1 MQKMNKTKT
10 SVLIILLS
18 ILCIILIGL
27 MIAFISGVIPI
38 WKFNIDNDKVS
49 KHLVYE
55 KVYNSELQSIDI
67 DIMLGNV
74 EVLPS
79 SDDNIHL
86 SIYSDY
92 ELYEVSDTSSSL
104 VVNFQEEEGFHFNFS
119 KVGDKVEI
127 YIPEDSGISF
137 DISVDKGAVEV
148 GNFLNSSFD
157 ITADMGDVD
166 VDGGKFIDVNSDMGD
181 IFIGKVSRLNA
192 ELDLGDLEVE
202 TVTEAVDISCDMG
215 NVSINEV
222 HLLKDSAITLSLGD
236 LDINNLSGVYVD
248 AKTDLGDVDVKD
260 NNRNASYTLTIK
272 NDMGDISI
280 G

>member
-10 SVLIILLS
+10 IVLITLLS

-38 WKFNIDNDKVS
+38 WSFNIDNNKVS
-49 KHLVYE
+49 KHLAYE
-55 KVYNSELQSIDI
+55 KVYDSKIQSIDI
-67 DIMLGNV
+67 DIMLGNI

-104 VVNFQEEEGFHFNFS
+104 GVSFQEEEGFHFNFS
-119 KVGDKVEI
+119 KVGDKIEI
-127 YIPEDSGISF
+127 YIPEDSDILF
-137 DISVDKGAVEV
+137 DISVDKGDVEV

-157 ITADMGDVD
+157 ITADIGDVD
-166 VDGGKFIDVNSDMGD
+166 IEGGSFIDVNSDMGN
-181 IFIGKVSRLNA
+181 IFIGKVSKLNA
-192 ELDLGDLEVE
+192 ELDLGDLKVE
-202 TVTEAVDISCDMG
+202 TITEAVDISCDMG
-215 NVSINEV
+215 NVSINKV
-222 HLLKDSAITLSLGD
+222 RLLKDSTITLSLGD
-236 LDINNLSGVYVD
+236 LDINNFSDVYVD

-272 NDMGDISI
+272 NDMGDITI